1 VNNGG
6 GAAGVKAVIMAG
18 GEGTRLRPLTSM
30 RPKPM
35 VPIVNRPVMEHILG
49 LVKWHG
55 VREVVATL
63 QFMPQIIED
72 YFGDGEEWGMD
83 ITYAVEESPL
93 GTAGSVKN
101 AEELLTET
109 FVVISGDSLTDI
121 DISEVVRFHKEK
133 GGLVT
138 IALKRVENP
147 LEFGVVITDDDGK
160 IERFLEKPTWGQVF
174 SDTINTGIYVCE
186 PEIFDYIPRGQQFDF
201 SSELFPLLM
210 EKGHDLYGAVM
221 DGYWC
226 DIGSL
231 GAYMQAHVDVLDG
244 KVGCYVPG
252 FRTKDDVWVGDGTKI
267 DPSARLA
274 RKVVIGDNCKIKAG
288 VELGEYTVI
297 GDSCILGY
305 DAQVHRSMIWNDCF
319 IGARAVLRGTVICR
333 GADVRENATVDMG
346 STVGDGSSVGAG
358 AVIGNDVQVYPFKRI
373 EPAAVVSSSI
383 IWENR
388 GGSALFGANGVA
400 GLVGV
405 DITPALALRVAQA
418 FGTTLPSGSHVCVSR
433 DSSRSARML
442 KRAVVA
448 GLNSTGMNTRDLRVA
463 SPAVT
468 RFTTRDTRCM
478 GGIHV
483 CASDQDVQTVEIH
496 FYDRQGLDIPASAEK
511 KIERLYM
518 RQEFRR
524 SSFDEVGEIIYPARA
539 MEYYSAGLV
548 EALGHRQASDE
559 RKLRLVAEMG
569 FGVGSLV
576 MPSVASA
583 MRLELI
589 SLSPFAD
596 AERTYVTPEERRV
609 SLERLRSTVTTF
621 EADLGAAFDV
631 SGEHLGLITSSGLM
645 LDGDTA
651 LHAVL
656 DLWCRSDDTGT
667 AVAVPLTASRVVERI
682 AAETGRPVVRTARSA
697 RALCAA
703 GLSGDV
709 GFAGSQNGGFV
720 FPSFLSTYDA
730 VFSIGM
736 ITRLLLESGRTMDD
750 VVAGLPPF
758 FLREASIFCPY
769 DKKGLV
775 MRGVSEAFAG
785 LPVEMTDGIR
795 AEVDDGWALVLPHP
809 TEPVVTLFVEGSDAA
824 SADALLGRYGE
835 LVTDLL
841 KTA

>member
-1 VNNGG
+1 MTEQH
-6 GAAGVKAVIMAG
+6 APADYKAVIMAG

-35 VPIVNRPVMEHILG
+35 VPVVNRPVMEHILG

-55 VREVVATL
+55 VRDVVATL
-63 QFMPQIIED
+63 QFMPQVIED
-72 YFGDGEEWGMD
+72 YFGDGEEWGMNVS
-83 ITYAVEESPL
+83 YAVEDTPL

-109 FVVISGDSLTDI
+109 FLVISGDALTDI
-121 DISEVVRFHKEK
+121 DLSEVVRFHREK
-133 GGLVT
+133 GAAVT

-147 LEFGVVITDDDGK
+147 LEFGVVITAEDGR

-174 SDTINTGIYVCE
+174 SDTINTGIYVVE
-186 PEIFDYIPRGQQFDF
+186 PEVFDHIPRGEQFDF
-201 SSELFPLLM
+201 SSQLFPLLM
-210 EKGHDLYGAVM
+210 EKGYDLYGCIV

-252 FRTKDDVWVGDGTKI
+252 FRTKDDVWVGDGAKI
-267 DPSARLA
+267 DPSARIA
-274 RKVVIGDNCKIKAG
+274 GKVVIGDNCRIKAG

-297 GDSCILGY
+297 GDNCMLGY
-305 DAQVHRSMIWNDCF
+305 DAQVHRSVVWNDSF
-319 IGARAVLRGTVICR
+319 VGARAVLRGTVACR
-333 GADVRENATVDMG
+333 GVDIRENATVEMGSTIGDG
-346 STVGDGSSVGAG
+346 STVGAG
-358 AVIGNDVQVYPFKRI
+358 ARIGNDVQVYPFKRI
-373 EPAAVVSSSI
+373 VPAAVVSSSI
-383 IWENR
+383 IWESR
-388 GGSALFGANGVA
+388 GGSELFGVNGVS

-405 DITPALALRVAQA
+405 DVTPGMALRIAQA
-418 FGTTLPSGSHVCVSR
+418 YATTLPTGSQVCVSR

-448 GLNSTGMNTRDLRVA
+448 GLNSAGANVRDLRVA
-463 SPAVT
+463 SQAVT
-468 RFTTRDTRCM
+468 RFTTRDTRCV

-483 CASDQDVQTVEIH
+483 CASDDDVQTVEIH
-496 FYDRQGLDIPASAEK
+496 IYDKQGLDVPASAEK

-524 SSFDEVGEIIYPARA
+524 TSFDEVGEIIYPARA
-539 MEYYSAGLV
+539 MEYYSAGLIDS
-548 EALGHRQASDE
+548 LGE
-559 RKLRLVAEMG
+559 RDPADARRLRVVAEMG
-569 FGVGSLV
+569 FGVSSLV
-576 MPSVASA
+576 MPQVANA
-583 MRLELI
+583 MRLEMI

-596 AERTYVTPEERRV
+596 AERTYTTPEERRV
-609 SLERLRSTVTTF
+609 SVERLRSTVATF
-621 EADLGAAFDV
+621 QADLGVGIDA
-631 SGEHLGLITSSGLM
+631 SGEHVQLVTSSGEL
-645 LDGDTA
+645 LDGDSA

-656 DLWCRSDDTGT
+656 ELWCRSDDTGA

-682 AAETGRPVVRTARSA
+682 AAEYGHAVVRTPRSA

-703 GLSGDV
+703 ALADDV

-720 FPSFLSTYDA
+720 FPAFLATFDA
-730 VFSIGM
+730 VMTVG
-736 ITRLLLESGRTMDD
+736 TVARLILDSGRRLEE

-758 FLREASIFCPY
+758 YLREASLFCPY

-785 LPVEMTDGIR
+785 LPVETTDGVR
-795 AEVDDGWALVLPHP
+795 AEIDGGWVLVLPHP
-809 TEPVVTLFVEGSDAA
+809 TEPVVTLYVEGSDADG
-824 SADALLGRYGE
+824 ADSLLCRHTD
-835 LVTDLL
+835 LVADLL
-841 KTA
+841 KA

>member
-1 VNNGG
+1 
-6 GAAGVKAVIMAG
+6 MAG

-55 VREVVATL
+55 VSEVVATL
-63 QFMPQIIED
+63 QFMPQVIED

-83 ITYAVEESPL
+83 VTYAVEESPL

-101 AEELLTET
+101 AEELLTDT
-109 FVVISGDSLTDI
+109 FIVISGDSLTDI
-121 DISEVVRFHKEK
+121 DLSEVVRFHKEK
-133 GGLVT
+133 GGIVT

-186 PEIFDYIPRGQQFDF
+186 PEIFDYIPRATQFDF
-201 SSELFPLLM
+201 SSQLFPLLM
-210 EKGHDLYGAVM
+210 DKGHELYGAVM

-231 GAYMQAHVDVLDG
+231 GAYMQAHMDVLDG

-252 FRTKDDVWVGDGTKI
+252 FRTKDDVWVGDGAKI

-274 RKVVIGDNCKIKAG
+274 HKVVIGDNCKIKAG
-288 VELGEYTVI
+288 VELGEYTII
-297 GDSCILGY
+297 GDNCILGY
-305 DAQVHRSMIWNDCF
+305 DAQVHRSVVWNDSF
-319 IGARAVLRGTVICR
+319 IGARSVLRGTVICR

-358 AVIGNDVQVYPFKRI
+358 AMIGNDVQVYPFKRI
-373 EPAAVVSSSI
+373 EPATVVSSSI
-383 IWENR
+383 IWESR
-388 GGSALFGANGVA
+388 AGSSLFGANGVS
-400 GLVGV
+400 GFVGV
-405 DITPALALRVAQA
+405 DITPALALRVSQA

-442 KRAVVA
+442 KRAAVA
-448 GLNSTGMNTRDLRVA
+448 GLQSAGMNVRDLRVA

-468 RFTTRDTRCM
+468 RFTTRDTRCV
-478 GGIHV
+478 GGVHV
-483 CASDQDVQTVEIH
+483 CASDNDVQTIEMH
-496 FYDRQGLDIPASAEK
+496 FYDRHGLDIPVAAEK

-539 MEYYSAGLV
+539 MEYYNAGLV
-548 EALGHRQASDE
+548 EALGHRDRSDD

-569 FGVGSLV
+569 FGVSSLV
-576 MPSVASA
+576 MPLVASS

-609 SLERLRSTVTTF
+609 SVERLRSTVTTF

-631 SGEHLGLITSSGLM
+631 SGEHLTLVTSSGVM

-651 LHAVL
+651 LHTL
-656 DLWCRSDDTGT
+656 LEMWCRQDESGA

-682 AAETGRPVVRTARSA
+682 AAETGHPVVRTARSA

-703 GLSGDV
+703 ARSSDV
-709 GFAGSQNGGFV
+709 GFAGSQTGGYV
-720 FPSFLSTYDA
+720 FPPFLATYDA
-730 VFSIGM
+730 VFNIGM
-736 ITRLLLESGRTMDD
+736 IARMLLESGRNLDD
-750 VVAGLPPF
+750 IVAALPPF
-758 FLREASIFCPY
+758 FLREASLFCPY

-775 MRGVSEAFAG
+775 MRGVGEAFAG

-795 AEVDDGWALVLPHP
+795 AEMDDGWVLVLPHP
-809 TEPVVTLFVEGSDAA
+809 TEPVVTLFAEGPDAE
-824 SADALLGRYGE
+824 SADRLLGRQSE
-835 LVTDLL
+835 LVADLL
-841 KTA
+841 KTS